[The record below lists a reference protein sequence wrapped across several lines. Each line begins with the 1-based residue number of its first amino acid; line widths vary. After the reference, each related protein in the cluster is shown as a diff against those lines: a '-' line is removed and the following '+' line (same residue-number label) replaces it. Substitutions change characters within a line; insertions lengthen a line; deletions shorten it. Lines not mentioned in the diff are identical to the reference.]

1 MSCCRIW
8 IYWVGVTTKFKT
20 WLLVNLVLTHH
31 WKLWEY
37 PKYYYCHHNLFPDFW
52 ELFFLLMSQ
61 VGQLLHLKN
70 YSSCTYC
77 LVRYH
82 IRLINVPLFIKIL
95 AHRMAEFHID
105 LAQVVSTS
113 QLFSRRSQIIF
124 TTGVTDWLCRN
135 DFKFQTNESKVFVNF
150 MKINIRKVMQSV
162 IIHISH
168 RTAHI
173 YRPVCSF
180 INQKKNEKYTIVS
193 FCEDDIMIIV

>member
-1 MSCCRIW
+1 MTACKFC
-8 IYWVGVTTKFKT
+8 IYTHPM
-20 WLLVNLVLTHH
+20 THH
-31 WKLWEY
+31 WKLWQY

-95 AHRMAEFHID
+95 PHRMAEFHID

-135 DFKFQTNESKVFVNF
+135 DFKFQTNESKVFCQFHENQHQ
-150 MKINIRKVMQSV
+150 K
-162 IIHISH
+162 SH
-168 RTAHI
+168 AKCYNTHFTSNSPYLLTCLFI
-173 YRPVCSF
+173 YKS
-180 INQKKNEKYTIVS
+180 K
-193 FCEDDIMIIV
+193 

>member
-1 MSCCRIW
+1 
-8 IYWVGVTTKFKT
+8 
-20 WLLVNLVLTHH
+20 
-31 WKLWEY
+31 
-37 PKYYYCHHNLFPDFW
+37 
-52 ELFFLLMSQ
+52 
-61 VGQLLHLKN
+61 
-70 YSSCTYC
+70 
-77 LVRYH
+77 
-82 IRLINVPLFIKIL
+82 
-95 AHRMAEFHID
+95 MAEFHID